1 MQTKADTPQKICVN
15 ISAEDLFCLAIHL
28 KNGNSMDQK
37 FQKALSSWPT
47 GIAAGPFLFFSGQM
61 GLNASRSACQSFDE
75 VAGAG
80 RGANSEYDWVN
91 RIEAPVGAQGIAIYE
106 RYKKLLQVHGG
117 NYNHLLRYHIFQ
129 RDKHF
134 FSVFENLRRSY
145 EKAPPASTAVGV
157 GRFEPDDTVRFC
169 IDSIALNPRAEKSL
183 GPRIVHPG
191 ASAFAAAAHFSH
203 VIQTGPY
210 LFLAGQ
216 IPVDTSKPGAPL
228 IRGYDDIPENG
239 RFLKVGRS
247 HEDTRNGPI
256 ASQTWFT
263 YDLIRQHLEAAG
275 SSMDQI
281 LNVVVYLQDM
291 RDFGTFHRVHEH
303 FFPANPPALTV
314 IDVGEVGHKGTLIEI
329 EPTAIAPGQG
339 MTKRVVPATQ
349 KNAQMSIAA
358 EAGGLAFFS
367 NVPGVGANGSAA
379 HKAADL
385 PAAWRKHLSSVK
397 PSEITVQAVA
407 VIAQIEAQLAT
418 MGKTL
423 SRVTHLTLFLN
434 QVEDFLE
441 VAPMFAR
448 VFGKKRPAVMVLEVP
463 HPSPV
468 AGVRV
473 SATAIAWV
481 GDGEPTAING
491 KSAKH

>member
-1 MQTKADTPQKICVN
+1 MNRTFRA
-15 ISAEDLFCLAIHL
+15 
-28 KNGNSMDQK
+28 
-37 FQKALSSWPT
+37 ALSRWPT
-47 GIAAGPFLFFSGQM
+47 GVGAGPFLFYGGQM
-61 GLNASRSACQSFDE
+61 GLDARGAACQSYDD

-80 RGANSEYDWVN
+80 GTANSAYDWVN

-106 RYKKLLQVHGG
+106 RYRRLLGRHGG
-117 NYNHLLRYHIFQ
+117 DYTNLLRYHIFQ

-134 FSVFENLRRSY
+134 FSVFDNIRRRY

-169 IDSIALNPRAEKSL
+169 IDSIALNPGAAKTL
-183 GPRIVHPG
+183 GPRQVHPG

-210 LFLAGQ
+210 RFLAGQ

-228 IRGYDDIPENG
+228 IRGYDDIPEQG

-275 SSMDQI
+275 SGMDQI
-281 LNVVVYLQDM
+281 LNVIVYLQDM
-291 RDFGTFHRVHEH
+291 RDFGTFHRVHER
-303 FFPANPPALTV
+303 FFPENPPALTV

-329 EPTAIAPGQG
+329 EPTAIAPGRG
-339 MTKRVVPATQ
+339 IAKRVIPAAER
-349 KNAQMSIAA
+349 NAQMSMAA
-358 EAGGLAFFS
+358 EAGGLAFLS

-379 HKAADL
+379 RKARDL
-385 PAAWRKHLSSVK
+385 PAPSRKRVSGARA
-397 PSEITVQAVA
+397 SEIAVQTAA
-407 VIAQIEAQLAT
+407 VIGQLEAQVKALGTTLA
-418 MGKTL
+418 
-423 SRVTHLTLFLN
+423 RITHLTIFLN
-434 QVEDFLE
+434 SVDDFVE
-441 VAPMFAR
+441 VSPMFERA
-448 VFGKKRPAVMVLEVP
+448 FGRKRPALMLLEVP

-468 AGVRV
+468 VGVRV

-481 GDGEPTAING
+481 GDGEPVALDE
-491 KSAKH
+491 